1 MGLDGPSSHLQ
12 LPGDFVVIAALQEQL
27 NDLLLPVTQTDGLF
41 AH

>member
-12 LPGDFVVIAALQEQL
+12 LPGDFIVVAALQEQL
-27 NDLLLPVTQTDGLF
+27 DDLLLPMPQTDGFF